1 MNWIFLDEYIK
12 YMRQA
17 DIVNNDKNSIVKT
30 GYVIGLVFRSLF
42 SLFWIFT
49 FILFKRL
56 ITKRIKR
63 IWWVLFIYG
72 CISISA
78 YTYYVFKDSFY
89 LFTLLRI
96 LQLFIS
102 LMLFIIIFTK
112 AFRLD
117 LKGEKDYE

>member
-1 MNWIFLDEYIK
+1 
-12 YMRQA
+12 MRQA